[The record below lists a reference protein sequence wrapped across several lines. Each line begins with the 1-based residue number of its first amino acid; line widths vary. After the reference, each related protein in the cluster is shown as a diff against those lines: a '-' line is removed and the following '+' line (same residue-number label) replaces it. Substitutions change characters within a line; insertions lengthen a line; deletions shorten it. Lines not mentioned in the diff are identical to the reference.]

1 MSPRTRLFIAL
12 ASTCLTA
19 YIALGVLLGRV
30 MGDTTYGQLSVF
42 NEVVRLVIEAYVE
55 PINVDRTM
63 AGADLGLTDALDGD
77 GGYLPPEELKAYQAK
92 AGGDGEIGV
101 QLTRRF
107 AFLMVVSLRPGSPA
121 EKAGL
126 QTGDLL
132 KTIDGRHS
140 RPLPA
145 PVGERLLRGAPGSI
159 VKLDV
164 LRAGSDPLEFSVV
177 RERLTAAEPQ
187 RRQLADGA
195 GYLRVREFYPQTAG
209 SLRSEIDA
217 LRRSG
222 ASRLVLDLRGA
233 GYGEPADAVK
243 VAELFLEGGT
253 VTKLEGRR
261 IEARSFEA
269 DAATSAW
276 DGPLAVLVDTGTA
289 GPGEIVAA
297 ALRDA
302 GRPLVGERTF
312 GRAGVQRVVSMP
324 EGGLL
329 LTVGK
334 YVSPKGEEIH
344 GKGVQPTETVDAA
357 IPASPDQKDTALE
370 KALELLARPAEKKA
384 A

>member
-1 MSPRTRLFIAL
+1 MSARSRLFIAL

-55 PINVDRTM
+55 PINVDRTL

-77 GGYLPPEELKAYQAK
+77 SGYLAPEELKAYQAK
-92 AGGDGEIGV
+92 AGGDAEIGV
-101 QLTRRF
+101 QVTRRF
-107 AFLMVVSLRPGSPA
+107 AFLMIVSVRPGSPA

-126 QTGDLL
+126 QPGDLL

-145 PVGERLLRGAPGSI
+145 VVGDRLLRGAPGSI

-177 RERLTAAEPQ
+177 RERLTPAEPQ
-187 RRQLADGA
+187 RRQLADGT
-195 GYLRVREFYPQTAG
+195 GYLRVREFHAHTAG
-209 SLRSEIDA
+209 SLRGEIEA
-217 LRRSG
+217 LRRAG
-222 ASRLVLDLRGA
+222 VSRLVLDLRGA

-243 VAELFLEGGT
+243 VAELFLKGGT
-253 VTKLEGRR
+253 VAKLEGRR
-261 IEARSFEA
+261 IESRSFEA
-269 DAATSAW
+269 DPAASAW
-276 DGPLAVLVDTGTA
+276 EGPLAVLTDTGTA

-312 GRAGVQRVVSMP
+312 GRAGIQRVVSLP

-334 YVSPKGEEIH
+334 YVSPKGEPIH
-344 GKGVQPTETVDAA
+344 GKGVLPTDAVDAA
-357 IPASPDQKDTALE
+357 TPATAEEKDPALD
-370 KALELLARPAEKKA
+370 KALELLAKPAEKKA